1 MIFMQQALVNAKKA
15 FDIGEV
21 PIGCVIV
28 RNEKIIAQAFNMRNT
43 QNNVLYHAEI
53 LAINQACKKLKS
65 WRLEDCILY
74 VTVEP
79 CAMCA
84 GAILQ
89 SRIPKIVFGCE
100 NKKAGCAGS
109 VLNILNEKKFNHQT
123 QIVSGIMKDECSK
136 IMSEFFKSLRNYKNQ
151 E

>member
-109 VLNILNEKKFNHQT
+109 ILNILNEKKFNHQT

-136 IMSEFFKSLRNYKNQ
+136 IMSEFFKSLRNHKNQ

>member
-28 RNEKIIAQAFNMRNT
+28 RDEKIIAQAFNMRNI

-53 LAINQACKKLKS
+53 LAINQACQKLKS
-65 WRLEDCILY
+65 WRLENCILY

-123 QIVSGIMKDECSK
+123 QIISGIMKDECSK
-136 IMSEFFKSLRNYKNQ
+136 IMSEFFKSLRNHKNQ

>member
-53 LAINQACKKLKS
+53 LAINQACQKLKS

-89 SRIPKIVFGCE
+89 ARIPKIVFGCE